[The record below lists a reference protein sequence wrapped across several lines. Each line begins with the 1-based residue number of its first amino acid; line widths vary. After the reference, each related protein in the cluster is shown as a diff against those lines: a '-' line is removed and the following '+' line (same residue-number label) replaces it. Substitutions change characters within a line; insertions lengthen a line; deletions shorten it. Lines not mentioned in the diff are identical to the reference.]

1 MPNPIA
7 GNPLR
12 SMNMFGNRRPFGRI
26 DWLTVILYAILVFVG
41 WINIYSTTQS
51 DDHNA
56 ILDFSTLYGK
66 QLIFIVLAALG
77 VLLVLFVESS
87 FFERFASV
95 FYIISIVLLLGLF
108 VFGKTIAG
116 ATSWYD
122 LGFFNLQP
130 SELAK
135 VTTALALAKYL
146 SDIQTDI
153 RNPKHQG
160 YALVII
166 LLPALLILPQP
177 DPGSSLIYFSL
188 FFVLFREGF
197 PLYYLGILLCMVALF
212 ATTLMFGTVWVSIAM
227 ITLTLL
233 VYTFKKA
240 SVKIPVLPV
249 VGILVASILFSLSV
263 NLVFEHVFEQRHR
276 DRFALWLRLEKDQ
289 GKLEEIRK
297 TIGYNTYQSEK
308 AIESGGFF
316 GKGFLEGTRTKGNFV
331 PEQHTDYIFSSL
343 GEEWGFMG
351 TAAVILLFT
360 LFFLRL
366 IHLAERQ
373 KNDFSRMYG
382 YGAISILVFHYF
394 INIGM
399 VIGLLPT
406 IGVPLPYFSYGGSGL
421 IFFSMLLFI
430 FLKLDSN
437 RLKDGI

>member
-1 MPNPIA
+1 MS
-7 GNPLR
+7 GR
-12 SMNMFGNRRPFGRI
+12 GPFGRL
-26 DWLTVILYAILVFVG
+26 DWITVILYTLLVFIG
-41 WINIYSTTQS
+41 WINIYSTSVGEAHTS
-51 DDHNA
+51 
-56 ILDFSTLYGK
+56 IFDFSTLYGK
-66 QLIFIVLAALG
+66 QLFFIGLAILGIIF
-77 VLLVLFVESS
+77 VLFVESQ
-87 FFERFASV
+87 FFERFASI
-95 FYIISIVLLLGLF
+95 FYVVSIVLLLGLF

-135 VTTALALAKYL
+135 VTTSLALAKFL

-153 RNPKHQG
+153 RTGKHQL
-160 YALVII
+160 YALAII

-197 PLYYLGILLCMVALF
+197 PIYYLGILIFAVVLF
-212 ATTLMFGTVWVSIAM
+212 ATTLMFGTVWVAIGL
-227 ITLTLL
+227 IILTLL

-240 SVKIPVLPV
+240 AVKIPILPV
-249 VGILVASILFSLSV
+249 LGVIVVSILFSLSV
-263 NLVFEHVFEQRHR
+263 NFVFENVFEQRHR
-276 DRFALWLRLEKDQ
+276 DRFALWLSLEKDEE
-289 GKLEEIRK
+289 KLDEIRK

-308 AIESGGFF
+308 AIESGGFI
-316 GKGFLEGTRTKGNFV
+316 GKGFLEGTRTKGDFV
-331 PEQHTDYIFSSL
+331 PEQHTDYIFSSV
-343 GEEWGFMG
+343 GEEWGFLG
-351 TAAVILLFT
+351 TSAVILLFS

-366 IHLAERQ
+366 IYIAERQ
-373 KNDFSRMYG
+373 KSDFSRMYG
-382 YGAISILVFHYF
+382 YGVISILVFHYF

-406 IGVPLPYFSYGGSGL
+406 IGVPLPFFSYGGSGL
-421 IFFSMLLFI
+421 IFFTMLLFI

>member
-1 MPNPIA
+1 MS
-7 GNPLR
+7 GR
-12 SMNMFGNRRPFGRI
+12 GPFGRL
-26 DWLTVILYAILVFVG
+26 DWITVILYALLVFIG
-41 WINIYSTTQS
+41 WINIYSTSVGEVSTS
-51 DDHNA
+51 
-56 ILDFSTLYGK
+56 IFDFSTLYGK
-66 QLIFIVLAALG
+66 QLFFIGLAALG
-77 VLLVLFVESS
+77 IIFVLFVESQ
-87 FFERFASV
+87 FFERFASI
-95 FYIISIVLLLGLF
+95 FYIVSIVLLLGLF

-135 VTTALALAKYL
+135 VATSLALAKFL

-153 RNPKHQG
+153 RTGKHQL

-197 PLYYLGILLCMVALF
+197 PIYYLGILIFAVVLF
-212 ATTLMFGTVWVSIAM
+212 ATTLMFGTVWVAIGLV
-227 ITLTLL
+227 ILTLL
-233 VYTFKKA
+233 IYTFKKA
-240 SVKIPVLPV
+240 SVKIPILPV
-249 VGILVASILFSLSV
+249 LGVIAVSILFSLSV
-263 NLVFEHVFEQRHR
+263 NFVFENVFEQRHR
-276 DRFALWLRLEKDQ
+276 DRFALWLSLEKDEE
-289 GKLEEIRK
+289 KLDEIRK

-308 AIESGGFF
+308 AIESGGFT
-316 GKGFLEGTRTKGNFV
+316 GKGFLEGTRTKGDFV
-331 PEQHTDYIFSSL
+331 PEQHTDYIFSSV
-343 GEEWGFMG
+343 GEEWGFLG
-351 TAAVILLFT
+351 TSAVILLFS

-366 IHLAERQ
+366 IYIAERQ
-373 KNDFSRMYG
+373 KSDFSRMYG
-382 YGAISILVFHYF
+382 YGVISILVFHYF

-406 IGVPLPYFSYGGSGL
+406 IGVPLPFFSYGGSGL
-421 IFFSMLLFI
+421 IFFTMLLFI